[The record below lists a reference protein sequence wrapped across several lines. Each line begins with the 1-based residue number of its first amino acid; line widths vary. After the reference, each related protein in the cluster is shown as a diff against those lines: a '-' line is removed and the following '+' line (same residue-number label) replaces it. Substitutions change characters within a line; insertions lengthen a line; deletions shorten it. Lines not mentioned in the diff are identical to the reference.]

1 MESSKFLKVMGI
13 IMLIFGIIAIIGGL
27 LSLMGIGMVVS
38 LAGLAG
44 VTVPV
49 ELLTA
54 SLVIA
59 LVSAIFELIAG
70 ILGIKNWNVPEK
82 VNSCM
87 ICGILTVALCVVSI
101 IMTLVGYPD
110 SFSILSIVTGL
121 IVPILYLIAAFQYKA
136 KQ

>member
-1 MESSKFLKVMGI
+1 M
-13 IMLIFGIIAIIGGL
+13 
-27 LSLMGIGMVVS
+27 
-38 LAGLAG
+38 
-44 VTVPV
+44 
-49 ELLTA
+49 TA
-54 SLVIA
+54 SLIIA
-59 LVSAIFELIAG
+59 LASAVFELIAG